1 MTKNLFVQD
10 FLSYVDANLN
20 GMFVVYRSNS
30 PEWEERQKDPKA
42 VCARHE
48 LGEVRKVVTTVV
60 RSLTVNDFVTIQPD
74 LKNNLGDLY
83 VFRKRFKGVMLYVKL
98 QISTR
103 TGKVTCHSFHEWTNR

>member
-1 MTKNLFVQD
+1 MNKIILQD
-10 FLSYVDANLN
+10 FLSYVVTNLN
-20 GMFVVYRSNS
+20 GIFVLYRSNS
-30 PEWEERQKDPKA
+30 PELEERQKDPKA

-48 LGEVRKVVTTVV
+48 LGEVRTVVKKVVG
-60 RSLTVNDFVTIQPD
+60 SLTVNDFVTIQPD

>member
-1 MTKNLFVQD
+1 MTKNIFVQD
-10 FLSYVDANLN
+10 FLSCVDANLN
-20 GMFVVYRSNS
+20 GIFVLYRSNS
-30 PEWEERQKDPKA
+30 LVWEERQKDPKA

-48 LGEVRKVVTTVV
+48 LGEVMTVVKKVVG
-60 RSLTVNDFVTIQPD
+60 SLTVNDFVTIQPD

-103 TGKVTCHSFHEWTNR
+103 TGKVICHSFHEWTNR

>member
-1 MTKNLFVQD
+1 MNKIIVQD
-10 FLSYVDANLN
+10 FLSYVVTNLN
-20 GMFVVYRSNS
+20 GVFVVPRSNS
-30 PEWEERQKDPKA
+30 FDQEDRHKDPKA

-74 LKNNLGDLY
+74 LKNNLGDLF
-83 VFRKRFKGVMLYVKL
+83 VFRKRFKGVMLYIKL

>member
-1 MTKNLFVQD
+1 MTYKMFVQD
-10 FLSYVDANLN
+10 FLSYVVANLN

-30 PEWEERQKDPKA
+30 PEWEERQKDPKV

-48 LGEVRKVVTTVV
+48 LGEVRTVVKKVVG
-60 RSLTVNDFVTIQPD
+60 SLTVNDFVTIQPD

-83 VFRKRFKGVMLYVKL
+83 VFRKRFKGVMLYIKL